1 MLYVCFLEM
10 NSFSL
15 SMCHIYLK
23 VGKNLSDFKYDKK
36 EISVTELSGIGICV
50 DGICCCLIYT
60 SVC

>member
-1 MLYVCFLEM
+1 M